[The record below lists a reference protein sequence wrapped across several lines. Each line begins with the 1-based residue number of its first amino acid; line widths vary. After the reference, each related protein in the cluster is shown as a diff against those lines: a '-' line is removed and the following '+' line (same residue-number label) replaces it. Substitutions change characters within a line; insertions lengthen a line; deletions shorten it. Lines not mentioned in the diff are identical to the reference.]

1 MNLGREQRQTQGMAQ
16 TQMLS
21 QQMQRSLKM
30 LAMSLPELRAQ
41 LHEELRNNPC
51 IEEIE
56 STLEKETTTQKE
68 REAEAQE
75 YEGADPYDTDMDDH
89 AEADYTADAD
99 ALERRRK
106 FFDSQTADETLE
118 THLVNQLEMSDIAPE
133 DIPLAQMLIG
143 DLKDNGFFGGSIPD
157 VMMVT
162 GESEEKIRAVL
173 RQIMELDPPG
183 CGATTLE
190 ECFLAQLDKLDGSP
204 YQQEVREI
212 LERHHLEDIAAG
224 RIGVVEKDLGMS
236 HERYADV
243 LAALRTLE
251 PRPARAYRRAGKP
264 VTFVNPEVHAVRR
277 DGRWV
282 ARVDDRSLPD
292 IHVSKR
298 YLRMLE
304 NPKTDKE
311 TRSYIREHIA
321 KIAELEEAIE
331 HRQETISN
339 IAQAIFDAQPG
350 FFDEGLKGLKPLTM
364 QQIAEKVGVHHT
376 TVSRTVNDKYVS
388 TPKGTVELRRFFTQG
403 FVSASGEQVA
413 RDAVADKIKA
423 LITGEDKANPLSDER
438 IAQLLKAGGLDI
450 ARRTVAKYRLLLK
463 IPGTAARRSTKSTN
477 F

>member
-1 MNLGREQRQTQGMAQ
+1 MNLSGEQRQTQGMAQ
-16 TQMLS
+16 TQALS

-41 LHEELRNNPC
+41 LYEELSQNPC

-56 STLEKETTTQKE
+56 PTLEKETTTQKE
-68 REAEAQE
+68 QETAAKE
-75 YEGADPYDTDMDDH
+75 YESSDPYDTDMDDH

-99 ALERRRK
+99 ALERRQK

-118 THLVNQLEMSDIAPE
+118 THLINQLEMSDIDPK
-133 DIPLAQMLIG
+133 DIPLAEMLIG

-157 VMMVT
+157 IMMVT
-162 GESEEKIRAVL
+162 GESEAKIRAVL
-173 RQIMELDPPG
+173 KQITELDPPG

-212 LERHHLEDIAAG
+212 LERHHLENIAAG

-243 LAALRTLE
+243 LQALRTLE
-251 PRPARAYRRAGKP
+251 PHPARAYRRAGKG
-264 VTFVNPEVHAVRR
+264 VTYVNPEVHAVKR
-277 DGRWV
+277 DGRWI

-304 NPKTDKE
+304 DPKTDKE
-311 TRSYIREHIA
+311 TKTYIREHIA
-321 KIAELEEAIE
+321 KIAELEEAVE
-331 HRQETISN
+331 RRQETISN

-350 FFDEGLKGLKPLTM
+350 FFEEGLKGLKPLTM
-364 QQIAEKVGVHHT
+364 QQIADKVGVHHT
-376 TVSRTVNDKYVS
+376 TVSRTVNDKYAS
-388 TPKGTVELRRFFTQG
+388 TPKGTVELRKFFTQG

-413 RDAVADKIKA
+413 KDAVAERIKA
-423 LITGEDKANPLSDER
+423 IIADEDKTKPLSDEK
-438 IAQLLKAGGLDI
+438 IAQLLKAEGLDI

-463 IPGTAARRSTKSTN
+463 IPGTAARRAV
-477 F
+477 